1 MENSFF
7 VKENCDLTLS
17 IKQIDFTCSNGHKWK
32 ATDPFT
38 VVVMTDPPTQPKS
51 ICPYC
56 YVEWVTKNVP
66 EAVMVEG

>member
-1 MENSFF
+1 MESS
-7 VKENCDLTLS
+7 LTLS

-38 VVVMTDPPTQPKS
+38 VAVMTDPPTPPKS

-56 YVEWVTKNVP
+56 YVEWITKNVP